1 MSWSPAQYLKFSQPR
16 LRPALELLAR
26 VDLESPAAVYDLGC
40 GTGEVTRLMA
50 GRWPGAVVTGVDAS
64 VDMLEKAS
72 GVTANLRWLAQDIET
87 WKPDSAVDLIYS
99 NAALH
104 WLPDHARLI
113 TALAASLTPGG
124 ILAVQMPRNFAEP
137 SHTAIALT
145 VHEGPWRSRLEP
157 LLVESPVAE
166 PMWYLQLL
174 GTLFPQIDLW
184 QSQYFQILQGD
195 DPVKEWT
202 KGTWL
207 RRFLMALPASERDA
221 FEQAYARRV
230 AAAYPRRAD
239 GTTVFPFQ
247 RLFFVARRG
256 GQAAA
261 GSAAR

>member
-1 MSWSPAQYLKFSQPR
+1 LSWSAAQYLKFSQPR

-26 VDLESPAAVYDLGC
+26 VDLEAPAVVYDLGC

-50 GRWPGAVVTGVDAS
+50 ERWPGATVTGVDDSA
-64 VDMLEKAS
+64 DMLGRAP
-72 GVTANLRWLAQDIET
+72 GAAYNLRWLRQDIRA
-87 WKPDSAVDLIYS
+87 WKPESAADLIYS

-113 TALAASLTPGG
+113 AALAASLAPGG
-124 ILAVQMPRNFAEP
+124 VLAVQMPRNFAEP
-137 SHTAIALT
+137 SHTAIAQT
-145 VHEGPWRSRLEP
+145 VRDGAWRSRLEP

-166 PMWYLQLL
+166 PMWYLELL
-174 GTLFPQIDLW
+174 SSLFPQVDLW
-184 QSQYFQILQGD
+184 QSQYFQILRGEN
-195 DPVKEWT
+195 PVKEWT

-207 RRFLMALPASERDA
+207 RPLLLALPQADRDD

-239 GTTVFPFQ
+239 GTTVLPFQ

-256 GQAAA
+256 SQAVA
-261 GSAAR
+261 GSAAG